1 MINHVF
7 VDKIGKT
14 MEEYVDDMLVKF
26 KQGVDLCRHLARVFV
41 ILQKS

>member
-1 MINHVF
+1 MVNQVF
-7 VDKIGKT
+7 VDKIAKT

-26 KQGVDLCRHLARVFV
+26 KRRVDFYRHLAQVFV